1 VSANEASTQG
11 YRRSERGTVAAAP
24 AKRFLH
30 AGCGNAK
37 ELAQAKKKAQLKSAP
52 IELMEKKEGARRG
65 RSNMKA
71 TARACA
77 ALLLPASELLR
88 PPPPRLR
95 CIFACMPRTSP

>member
-65 RSNMKA
+65 RSIHESN
-71 TARACA
+71 
-77 ALLLPASELLR
+77 S
-88 PPPPRLR
+88 
-95 CIFACMPRTSP
+95 ACMRGSASACL